1 MFELTHWSA
10 DDVARFL
17 KIRQEFFLDPMGSN
31 KDRFVDASVLLQRA
45 LFDWYLQAPGSKF
58 EGMLSLVG
66 KEIEHWSALR
76 KEEQRTLLDRRFALN
91 TASPD
96 IPAVESS
103 VSENQFQRIFGS
115 LGLGLADPGTFD
127 RFLVQL
133 DEETNPS
140 LRVNHRYMGELL
152 PHDNMVSY
160 LSSVLATFLNENAI
174 IGKASPCVTHMEQAA
189 VRWLLTLVGWD
200 GGFHVDSQASG
211 VPLQRLPTIWGPNQH
226 YQKWDREEPT
236 GTIVA
241 GGAIANISAL
251 MIARSAVFDYL
262 LCWDGAVQSLG
273 PALAWE
279 CVRKIWGYK
288 RMVVLTSKGSHY
300 SVKKAAFQAGLAPCN
315 VLELSGSVD
324 PWRLDKDALAEVLAG
339 GTKDS
344 KTPEDGGAPKGKNPS
359 GLMKDDLIVA
369 VVLITGKTEHGYVDD
384 VEGIAEV
391 LNGHAKNVSTDG
403 NIRET
408 VAALPS
414 LSTIVNRMYGTM
426 PNAEDDALA
435 ILRVAVA
442 EGAHWDTVD
451 EFCNRRRAY
460 KENPDKA
467 DLAEILTRAKEP
479 HNEINYARHNRLFLH
494 VDAAHGGGYLTVPK
508 LRHKEFAGIEHAD
521 TITIDGHKS
530 FYCYYPCGGLLIRT
544 TRWARTLAA
553 GSSEYISEDTNYEAY
568 DESAIFFQELNET
581 KKGHKGKL
589 VPPDL
594 TIAFRDR
601 MDLAAQQKLIGRS
614 IAKHSELAHQPFNQ
628 YLEGSRGPQGIMQ
641 LYFGLAT
648 LGMRGYQSILEWTYL
663 LRERCAEAISIGL
676 FEVRLVTDVPLHI
689 ESTPNTPRVD
699 AQTTDKQDSGDL
711 LKLAAIGQS
720 NAAGREEIAQP
731 LRVGRVMPI
740 AGGRFLLLSGGTCNQ
755 LLVTYAPDRE
765 AKLIAT
771 APYGYWK
778 TERKGV
784 TRLVDTMRFLW
795 RVNEYLWNE
804 HLYANALFT
813 YYLGHTP
820 VKLILPSVGMPATP
834 AEISE
839 LKGDKRKHIRMGD
852 RRLRVNR
859 LASLLQGWNK
869 WAQPAPSG
877 RAGFFDALAEE
888 VGRQEVCEKRD
899 SGRSITEAAKWYA
912 RMDKKRD
919 EPRSE
924 SPFGEMKV
932 EMKFFCQKII
942 IMHPY
947 TDESLLGDMLRRV
960 AFWGEQS
967 AADVH
972 VADSAAT
979 MISGLHKRAK
989 QGDT

>member
-31 KDRFVDASVLLQRA
+31 KDRFVEAAVLLQRA

-66 KEIEHWSALR
+66 KQIQHWSDLR
-76 KEEQRTLLDRRFALN
+76 KEEQRTLQDRRFALN
-91 TASPD
+91 TAAPD
-96 IPAVESS
+96 VPAVESS
-103 VSENQFQRIFGS
+103 VSENQWQRIFGS

-152 PHDNMVSY
+152 PHDNMISY
-160 LSSVLATFLNENAI
+160 LSSILATFLNENAI

-200 GGFHVDSQASG
+200 GGFHVEDQASA

-315 VLELSGSVD
+315 VLELPGSVD
-324 PWRLDKDALAEVLAG
+324 PWRLDEEALSAVL
-339 GTKDS
+339 T
-344 KTPEDGGAPKGKNPS
+344 DGLNNSTNPWE
-359 GLMKDDLIVA
+359 LMKDDLIVA
-369 VVLITGKTEHGYVDD
+369 VVLIAGKTEHGYIDD
-384 VEGIAEV
+384 IKGIAEV
-391 LNGHAKNVSTDG
+391 LNIHAKNVPADG
-403 NIRET
+403 SKT

-414 LSTIVNRMYGTM
+414 VSRVVSRMYEEAQADG
-426 PNAEDDALA
+426 ADDALN
-435 ILRVAVA
+435 ILREAVA
-442 EGAHWDTVD
+442 EGAQWDTVD

-460 KENPDKA
+460 A
-467 DLAEILTRAKEP
+467 DDQGKSTGDLKDMVDRSKDR
-479 HNEINYARHNRLFLH
+479 HNEIHQACHNRLFLH
-494 VDAAHGGGYLTVPK
+494 VDAAHGGGYLTVPRM
-508 LRHKEFAGIEHAD
+508 RHDEFAGIEHAD

-553 GSSEYISEDTNYEAY
+553 GSSEYISEDANYEAY
-568 DESAIFFQELNET
+568 DESAIFFQELNRT
-581 KKGHKGKL
+581 KKGYKEKL

-601 MDLAAQQKLIGRS
+601 MELAARQKLIGRS

-648 LGMRGYQSILEWTYL
+648 LGMRGYRSILEWTYL
-663 LRERCAEAISIGL
+663 LRERCAEAISLGL
-676 FEVRLVTDVPLHI
+676 SDVRLVSDRPLNI
-689 ESTPNTPRVD
+689 EST
-699 AQTTDKQDSGDL
+699 TDQPGGDVINGTGDL

-720 NAAGREEIAQP
+720 NTAERQEITQP
-731 LRVGRVMPI
+731 LRLQRVMPI
-740 AGGRFLLLSGGTCNQ
+740 AGGRFLLLSGGRCNQ
-755 LLVTYAPDRE
+755 LLVTYVPARE

-771 APYGYWK
+771 APADYWEK
-778 TERKGV
+778 PLAHRGGV

-820 VKLILPSVGMPATP
+820 LKLTLPGPDTATP
-834 AEISE
+834 QDVAAKDANKAKS
-839 LKGDKRKHIRMGD
+839 LDDRMT
-852 RRLRVNR
+852 R
-859 LASLLQGWNK
+859 LANLLQGWNV
-869 WAQPAPSG
+869 WARPNANS
-877 RAGFFDALAEE
+877 RACFFDVMAGE
-888 VGRQEVCEKRD
+888 VRKQKECDDDNDGRFKETIEDWNAHIK
-899 SGRSITEAAKWYA
+899 G
-912 RMDKKRD
+912 KRD
-919 EPRSE
+919 EDRSE

-979 MISGLHKRAK
+979 MINGLRKSGN
-989 QGDT
+989 